1 MPSLAAHL
9 RSVDN
14 HDRLSF
20 HPCCPICRG
29 TRLMGNM
36 PADALVSSRA
46 QAVLT
51 AGLLAVSATVPAA
64 TGVAAE
70 PDQQQDGTA
79 SVEHGVAGDPAS
91 STDFDPGGNATGL
104 ADTASPGARAPAPVV
119 TIDDDSGPVDQA
131 PIGDPDDPVVDSGD
145 DSGAAPAG
153 PAAGQSSATPPP
165 RTSTAP
171 QAAPTVPAPPPA
183 APENGATTPAAD
195 PRGSTSSV
203 DAASPAP
210 VVRAAPNR
218 SHGRP
223 TPRGARVR
231 STTIG
236 EVDRQARSA
245 VAAHAAVTAPSTLAS
260 AEREAAR
267 GERAKPGD
275 RTHTVLAGESLW
287 AIASD
292 LLGGDA
298 SPARVAREVQRL
310 WQLNQDRIGTGD
322 PDLLLIGTRLVLR

>member
-1 MPSLAAHL
+1 MRSLAAHL
-9 RSVDN
+9 GSADS

-20 HPCCPICRG
+20 HPCCPICRR
-29 TRLMGNM
+29 TRSTGYV

-51 AGLLAVSATVPAA
+51 AGLLAVSTTVPAA

-79 SVEHGVAGDPAS
+79 SVEHGVAGDPANG
-91 STDFDPGGNATGL
+91 TDFDPGGNATGL
-104 ADTASPGARAPAPVV
+104 PDTASPGARAPAPAV
-119 TIDDDSGPVDQA
+119 TIDDESGPVDQA
-131 PIGDPDDPVVDSGD
+131 PIGDLDDPVVDSGD
-145 DSGAAPAG
+145 DASAALAG
-153 PAAGQSSATPPP
+153 PAAGQSSATPPAP
-165 RTSTAP
+165 TAP
-171 QAAPTVPAPPPA
+171 PAAPTVPALPPA
-183 APENGATTPAAD
+183 APDNDATIAAAD
-195 PRGSTSSV
+195 TSGSTARV

-210 VVRAAPNR
+210 VVRAPNR
-218 SHGRP
+218 SHGCQ

-236 EVDRQARSA
+236 EVDRQARSP
-245 VAAHAAVTAPSTLAS
+245 VAAHAAVTAPTTVAS

-267 GERAKPGD
+267 GDRAKPGD
-275 RTHTVLAGESLW
+275 RAHTVLAGESLW

-292 LLGGDA
+292 LLGADA
-298 SPARVAREVQRL
+298 SPARIAREVQRL